1 MPKRRKKGNK
11 FTTISIS
18 WEDKEV
24 LRRYAEFKKETKNGE
39 LFESDSEVFH
49 KLLELYRTSVPV
61 KHINGT
67 STYPTI
73 LRDESQQGSSP

>member
-18 WEDKEV
+18 WGDKQIM
-24 LRRYAEFKKETKNGE
+24 RSFAKFKKETKNGK
-39 LFESDSEVFH
+39 LYESDSEVFNRMMIEYH
-49 KLLELYRTSVPV
+49 NNHPEVTTM
-61 KHINGT
+61 H

-73 LRDESQQGSSP
+73 LRDESQQDSSP